1 MNRLWVRL
9 TLAFLLV
16 TLLMAVVV
24 AGAIAWSAGRQFRG
38 YLAQPGVF
46 ARGGALDVL
55 EAHYEAYGTWAGV
68 SNSLRSVRPRLRPHQ
83 GVLAP
88 RRPPLLVADAQGAV
102 VYDEAGRNRVGQTL
116 TPLEL
121 ARAQPIVVNESIVG
135 YVLAGSPDFDLLG
148 PLERRFLSDLQG
160 SIVVITLVAAAL
172 GVIVGLFVS
181 RSLSRPLA
189 IVARAAHAFAR
200 RDWSQR
206 VPLKDTAHIAEVA
219 EVAQAFNRMADSLQQ
234 MEAQRRNLMADVAHE
249 LRTPLTVIQGS
260 LRALLDG
267 VHPLQMKEIATVYD
281 ETRLLS
287 RLVEDVRELALAE
300 SHQLPMTMQPVD
312 VCAVLRAT
320 VERFSA
326 AADAQQIAL
335 TISAP
340 AELPPAQADPDRVA
354 QVLHNLVSNA
364 FRHTPPGG
372 QVTLS
377 AEAQVAG
384 VRVSV
389 RDTGEGIA
397 PDDLPHV
404 FDRFYRSD
412 KSRVRA
418 SGGAGLG
425 LAIAKSLVEN
435 MGGRIG
441 VESQQGQGSEFW
453 FILPRPASAD
463 ESR

>member
-16 TLLMAVVV
+16 TLLMAAFV
-24 AGAIAWSAGRQFRG
+24 AVAITWSASRQFRG

-55 EAHYEAYGTWAGV
+55 EAHYEAYGSWAGV
-68 SNSLRSVRPRLRPHQ
+68 GDSLRAVRPRLRRGAFPKH
-83 GVLAP
+83 
-88 RRPPLLVADAQGAV
+88 RPPLLVTDAQGRI
-102 VYDEAGRNRVGQTL
+102 VYDEAGRQRIGQML
-116 TPLEL
+116 DPIAL
-121 ARAQPIVVNESIVG
+121 ASAQPVVVSDAVVG
-135 YVLAGSPDFDLLG
+135 YVLAGSPDFDPLG

-160 SIVVITLVAAAL
+160 SIALIALVGVGL
-172 GVIVGLFVS
+172 GIVAGLFVS
-181 RSLSRPLA
+181 RSLSKPLTV
-189 IVARAAHAFAR
+189 VAQAAHAFAQ

-206 VPLKDTAHIAEVA
+206 VPLKATAHIAEVA

-234 MEAQRRNLMADVAHE
+234 AEAQRRNLMADVAHE

-267 VHPLQMKEIATVYD
+267 VHPLQMKEIAAVYD
-281 ETRLLS
+281 ETRLLA

-300 SHQLPMTMQPVD
+300 AHQLPMAIRPVD
-312 VCAVLRAT
+312 VGAALRAT
-320 VERFSA
+320 AERFAA
-326 AADAQQIAL
+326 AADAQQVAL
-335 TISAP
+335 GVSIS
-340 AELPPAQADPDRVA
+340 EGIPPAQADPDRLA

-372 QVTLS
+372 QITLS
-377 AEAQVAG
+377 AEALADG

-397 PDDLPHV
+397 EEDLPRV

-412 KSRVRA
+412 RSRSR
-418 SGGAGLG
+418 STGGAGLG

-441 VESQQGQGSEFW
+441 VESRLGQGSEFW
-453 FILPRPASAD
+453 FMLPALDHPKPS
-463 ESR
+463 S